1 MRLQLIIRGRRFN
14 LYAIDLSDSP
24 NISNHNTTGEFK
36 MAVSS
41 NGDARAEIES
51 GYLDETLSELARD
64 PEFVAERV
72 ALTLAE
78 DILKVM
84 RDNKVSKSE
93 LARRMGVS
101 RAYVS
106 QMLDAPPNLTLLTI
120 SKVSLALEL
129 EPNLRLLR
137 DAKSPEFT
145 KPMTESVATA

>member
-1 MRLQLIIRGRRFN
+1 MV
-14 LYAIDLSDSP
+14 
-24 NISNHNTTGEFK
+24 
-36 MAVSS
+36 VSS

-129 EPNLRLLR
+129 EPNLQLLR
-137 DAKSPEFT
+137 TAKSPEFAR
-145 KPMTESVATA
+145 PLAEPIATA